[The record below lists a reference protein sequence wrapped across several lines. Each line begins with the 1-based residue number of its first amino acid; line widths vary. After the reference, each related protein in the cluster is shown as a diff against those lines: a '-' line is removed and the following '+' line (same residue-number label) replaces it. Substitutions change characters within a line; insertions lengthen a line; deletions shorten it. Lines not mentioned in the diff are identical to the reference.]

1 MSITFEQVS
10 FSYNPLSKR
19 QIKAGETPKYA
30 LKNVS
35 FSLEDGEFLAIAG
48 HTGSGKST
56 LTQHLTGLVHPT
68 EGRVLWK
75 GKDLANKKT
84 AIEARGDI
92 GLVFQYPEHQLF
104 AASVYEDVAF
114 GPRNLGLSS
123 REVEERVRE
132 ALDQVNLSFDELRDV
147 SPFELSG
154 GALAETPFFENERRH
169 QLYDALAKLKPEYR
183 EALYLVYFEDM
194 SYHMAA
200 QVMNKNERQITN
212 LIYRGKQSLKAIL
225 EKEGFQYADK

>member
-1 MSITFEQVS
+1 MSSLLRVEHVTISYNGKPVVQDVS
-10 FSYNPLSKR
+10 FELK
-19 QIKAGETPKYA
+19 QGEI
-30 LKNVS
+30 LGIV
-35 FSLEDGEFLAIAG
+35 GES
-48 HTGSGKST
+48 GSGKST
-56 LTQHLTGLVHPT
+56 IIKAVMGLLGEEGLVTKGDIWYKGENLTDMSTKELRRYLGKEIGMVFQDCKSALCPVRKIGVQIH
-68 EGRVLWK
+68 EAVSEHEKASRHEVRNRAGEIMKKIGLNDADRVL
-75 GKDLANKKT
+75 DS
-84 AIEARGDI
+84 
-92 GLVFQYPEHQLF
+92 Y
-104 AASVYEDVAF
+104 
-114 GPRNLGLSS
+114 
-123 REVEERVRE
+123 
-132 ALDQVNLSFDELRDV
+132 
-147 SPFELSG
+147 PFELSG